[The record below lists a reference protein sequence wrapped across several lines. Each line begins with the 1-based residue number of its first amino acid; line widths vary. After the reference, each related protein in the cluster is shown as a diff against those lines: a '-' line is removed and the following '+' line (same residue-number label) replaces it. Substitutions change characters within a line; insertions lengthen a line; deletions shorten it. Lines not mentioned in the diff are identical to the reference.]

1 MAVFRNILKMLMW
14 LAAKNRGKVYDGA
27 FEKMRKGVFPL
38 SLLLAADTSF
48 NLFSV
53 TKLLRTFVSERE
65 YMPWRTLF
73 ISILTETER
82 I

>member
-1 MAVFRNILKMLMW
+1 M
-14 LAAKNRGKVYDGA
+14 
-27 FEKMRKGVFPL
+27 PS
-38 SLLLAADTSF
+38 SLLLAAVALF
-48 NLFSV
+48 NIFSV
-53 TKLLRTFVSERE
+53 TKLLRTFVSEHE

>member
-1 MAVFRNILKMLMW
+1 MDPFIWLLVPCFNI
-14 LAAKNRGKVYDGA
+14 
-27 FEKMRKGVFPL
+27 
-38 SLLLAADTSF
+38 
-48 NLFSV
+48 FSV

-65 YMPWRTLF
+65 YKPWRILF